1 MFWSSNFILPKK
13 VIKALEQSFN
23 HCVRKGQEAC
33 RGGIKVAWDQVC
45 LANWNSAAVLKHIY
59 DISLPIRV
67 LFGWP
72 GPMSAFSKANASGL
86 SNFLRTAYET
96 GKLY

>member
-23 HCVRKGQEAC
+23 HFLWKGQEAC
-33 RGGIKVAWDQVC
+33 RGGIKVAWDQVH
-45 LANWNSAAVLKHIY
+45 LPNWSSAAVLKHIY